1 MAQVHSRRGQKKID
15 FYLRLR
21 AMGIFPEDAP
31 HSIRA
36 FGAPVGQLTIEQ
48 LVDRYPIENQPI
60 RALLID
66 YLRERQPALDYTSLN
81 SRARGLAGLFWS
93 RVETLAPRI
102 DLGSASCR
110 ERVWQ

>member
-1 MAQVHSRRGQKKID
+1 
-15 FYLRLR
+15 
-21 AMGIFPEDAP
+21 MGIFPEDAP

-60 RALLID
+60 RALPID

-81 SRARGLAGLFWS
+81 SRARGLAGPSLS
-93 RVETLAPRI
+93 RVETLAPDI
-102 DLGSASCR
+102 DTMALPPDGARAWTAELSSHTR
-110 ERVWQ
+110 TD